1 MSFHWKK
8 ALSVFEYFNYLSSC
22 QKSENLMSHSSEK
35 CQTDGRTDGQSTVIL
50 LAPLQEGPKNIS
62 NIFLLV
68 FKIFLKFL
76 NPLMY
81 L

>member
-1 MSFHWKK
+1 
-8 ALSVFEYFNYLSSC
+8 
-22 QKSENLMSHSSEK
+22 MSHSSEK
-35 CQTDGRTDGQSTVIL
+35 YQTDGRTDGQSTVIL
-50 LAPLQEGPKNIS
+50 LTPLQEGPKNIIS

-76 NPLMY
+76 KPLMY

>member
-1 MSFHWKK
+1 
-8 ALSVFEYFNYLSSC
+8 
-22 QKSENLMSHSSEK
+22 MSHSSEK

-50 LAPLQEGPKNIS
+50 LAPLEEDPKNIIS

-76 NPLMY
+76 KPLMY